1 MLNCLL
7 LSVFVTDHESLILT
21 GQEHYALLVLHLRL
35 NLLFIKSVNLLS
47 LKIKVD
53 SDQVYKLFNWVDLP
67 HLKGLLWANH
77 LFQLATH
84 VCRRLKLLH
93 RDKTAKL
100 LGQVWDGLQVRNFP
114 VQETAH
120 VSHIREFKTKQLAI

>member
-35 NLLFIKSVNLLS
+35 NLLFVKSVNLLS

-53 SDQVYKLFNWVDLP
+53 SDQVYKLFN
-67 HLKGLLWANH
+67 
-77 LFQLATH
+77 
-84 VCRRLKLLH
+84 
-93 RDKTAKL
+93 
-100 LGQVWDGLQVRNFP
+100 
-114 VQETAH
+114 
-120 VSHIREFKTKQLAI
+120 